1 MHGRPCRYPEEITP
15 GVSSGLR
22 RSHAAQAPRSVHL
35 SGRSLLYG
43 ILPRR
48 TIQSCG
54 ASSRLHLPCQWLR
67 GDTRESVRILNNGL
81 PTRNAPAIAG
91 LRTYAP
97 GTTVGD
103 VN

>member
-22 RSHAAQAPRSVHL
+22 RSHASQAPRSVHL

-54 ASSRLHLPCQWLR
+54 GSSRLHLPC
-67 GDTRESVRILNNGL
+67 
-81 PTRNAPAIAG
+81 RNAPAIAG